1 MDKFLKFKGT
11 MDKIFGIIIKA
22 AQIIAACFLS
32 IMIIDVSIQ
41 VIGRVFHFS
50 IPVTEE
56 IATYS
61 LIWMTYIA
69 SIAVTAKGE
78 HLTVDVLLN
87 RYSPAAKRVVRL
99 IVDLMILVFCV
110 LLVVFGIQ
118 ILQKP
123 VIINS
128 RTPALQISR
137 LWIYVSVPFTMA
149 FNSLYMVYETIC
161 AAVDL
166 GSKGYLTKLADEAKA
181 AELAAAE
188 EEYKKEAAAVKEA
201 MTGVKEEEA
210 TV

>member
-1 MDKFLKFKGT
+1 MEKFLIFKGR
-11 MDKIFGIIIKA
+11 MDKIFGAIIHV

-41 VIGRVFHFS
+41 VVGRICHFS

-99 IVDLMILVFCV
+99 IVDLMILVFCA
-110 LLVVFGIQ
+110 LLVIFGIQ
-118 ILQKP
+118 ILGKP
-123 VIINS
+123 VIVSS

-137 LWIYVSVPFTMA
+137 VWIYISVPLTMA
-149 FNSLYMVYETIC
+149 FNTLYMIYESIC

-166 GSKGYLTKLADEAKA
+166 GSKGYLTKIAEGEAA
-181 AELAAAE
+181 AELAAQEAE
-188 EEYKKEAAAVKEA
+188 YQKEAAAVKEA
-201 MTGVKEEEA
+201 MTGVKAEEE
-210 TV
+210 TK